1 MEVNE
6 MKIIDGRSYVDLWLG
21 IVLGVLVGWGV
32 TYLWKE
38 LEPLINP
45 MPLEYVCQKGIAYQ
59 STEYGSNIYLKT
71 GQACIDTTFGEEMK

>member
-1 MEVNE
+1 MTNFMEVNE

-32 TYLWKE
+32 TYLWQE

-45 MPLEYVCQKGIAYQ
+45 LPPDYVCQKGIAFQ
-59 STEYGSNIYLKT
+59 ATE
-71 GQACIDTTFGEEMK
+71 